1 VAIITEYEQIQGS
14 EQYSSETYYDLRFR
28 PLNPI
33 SSDGSVK
40 LTWSSDVE
48 VFEDSKCLVETYS
61 ALGEICEIDFQA
73 KSLIIH
79 GSFSEVDVYTGP
91 IKILL
96 THVRNPA
103 TNKDLIPF
111 AVETFDDHDM
121 EFPVDKLLYPPSL
134 VCNWPC

>member
-1 VAIITEYEQIQGS
+1 MAIITEYEQIQGS

-61 ALGEICEIDFQA
+61 ALGEICEIDF
-73 KSLIIH
+73 
-79 GSFSEVDVYTGP
+79 
-91 IKILL
+91 
-96 THVRNPA
+96 
-103 TNKDLIPF
+103 
-111 AVETFDDHDM
+111 
-121 EFPVDKLLYPPSL
+121 
-134 VCNWPC
+134 